1 MMPGGLM
8 KKVNKL
14 PYKKVRVIWVD
25 ICTSSQWYDDLTD
38 VDSFN
43 FSWCEGVGYLYS
55 RDSKVIK
62 IFASHLFDENGK
74 LSLGNITTYPKCVVK
89 KLIYEK

>member
-8 KKVNKL
+8 KKINKL

-43 FSWCEGVGYLYS
+43 FSWCEDVGYLYS

-62 IFASHLFDENGK
+62 IFASHSFDENGK
-74 LSLGNITTYPKCVVK
+74 LSLGNITAYPKCVVK